1 MAGKSCPSCSTE
13 NPAQARFCLA
23 CGTALALACASCGE
37 SLPGEA
43 RFCMSCGTPVAAPGG
58 TPAPPGQPAA
68 VALPTPYPTPES
80 PPEERR
86 QVTVLFAD
94 LSGYTAV
101 SENLD
106 PEQVKR
112 LVDRSLSRLQEE
124 VDRYGGR
131 VDKFMGDNVMAL
143 FGAPVAHEDDPQRA
157 VRAGLGMQAAMAEI
171 NERIESDHGVSLA
184 LRVGINS
191 GEVLAGAVGTSYT
204 VTGDVVN
211 VASRL
216 QTAAEPGTVVVG
228 ERTYRATS
236 DSVEFR
242 PLPPLALKGKAEP
255 VPAWQ
260 AIGVAAQAAGRR
272 AARVESPLVGRDDE
286 LALLLEQQG
295 RTLRERRA
303 HLMTVVGQAG
313 VGKSRLLREFESAL
327 GMTDPAPAFRQGRCP
342 PYGAGVVYWAFGEIL
357 RQECGIVEGDPSEVA
372 WEKLSQ
378 RLDGAMKETGE
389 AEEGR
394 ARKLALVGRVLG
406 IEPPEGAREV
416 ADDDPQRAREAFFS
430 AVRSCVE
437 GMALERPL
445 VLAFEDIHWADGG
458 MLDLIEHV
466 ARFVRAP
473 VLVLCMT
480 RHELLER
487 RPDWVSGRRTE
498 TLTFLEPLSGDQA
511 RALVEALL
519 PAEDAE
525 LASELARR
533 TGGNP
538 LFVEEMVRRVQEEGG
553 ADVTELPETVQAVLA
568 ARLDSLAPFERR
580 ILQHAAVVGQR
591 FWQDSLSDVALAE
604 GCDLQETIATLEEKD
619 ILVPDA
625 GSRRAGDPELA
636 FKHVL
641 IRDVA
646 YGMLPKAVRA
656 RKHLEVGAFLE
667 QRAGDR
673 ADEVV
678 TLLAEHYARAATLG
692 RESSL
697 PAVEL
702 ERIDSKALRFLEAA
716 GDAASGVYSNQ
727 EAFTHY
733 QSALDGSLE
742 GEIRARIAEKQ
753 GDSAL
758 RLGRVDAALA
768 LWRECLEYHR
778 GEEDLER
785 VAALCRKIGAALV
798 HKGERQAAIEH
809 LQRGINLLKDGPPN
823 RELVR
828 LYEEAALLY
837 INTGDNMLAIYAAEK
852 ALRLAERLGE
862 TRAASRAH
870 GIFGSVFGRIGDT
883 SKARENLER
892 SVELARGSDKEETI
906 RALIALGQ
914 QLEVSQA
921 DYAGAQDAYG
931 EALELAGQVGDVPAQ
946 IEIYAGLAQLAVY
959 KADWP
964 EVSRF
969 TAASRDL
976 AEREG
981 LVGRLSLPLTLEAL
995 LHWREGDWDEAENLY
1010 ERAHELAA
1018 QAGWS
1023 EIAFSALYGR
1033 ALVLRDRRDY
1043 SEAVSVLGEALDV
1056 CERAG
1061 LVGRSIQAMSQ
1072 RGVVLHLDSRSDQA
1086 RESAQEAL
1094 ALAERLNDPVGRAAA
1109 LEADGVTA
1117 DGADAAVRLREAA
1130 DAWTALGRPLEAA
1143 RCELLLGRALG
1154 EHKPQEALAAV
1165 DAAAAAFEKLGV
1177 PHLADRARSVL

>member
-1 MAGKSCPSCSTE
+1 VAGKTCPSCTTE
-13 NPAQARFCLA
+13 NPPQARFCLA
-23 CGTALALACASCGE
+23 CGTQLALTCAACGE
-37 SLPGEA
+37 SLPPEA
-43 RFCMSCGTPVAAPGG
+43 KFCMSCGTPVAGAPVAARA
-58 TPAPPGQPAA
+58 APSAPTGP
-68 VALPTPYPTPES
+68 PTPYPTPES

-101 SENLD
+101 SERLD

-171 NERIESDHGVSLA
+171 NERIERDHGVSLS

-191 GEVLAGAVGTSYT
+191 GEVLAGAVGASYT

-216 QTAAEPGTVVVG
+216 QSAAEPGTVVVG
-228 ERTYRATS
+228 ERTYRATN
-236 DSVEFR
+236 DVVEFR
-242 PLPPLALKGKAEP
+242 SLPPLALKGKAEP

-260 AIGVAAQAAGRR
+260 AIGVAAEAAVRR
-272 AARVESPLVGRDDE
+272 AARVESPLVGRDAE
-286 LALLLEQQG
+286 LSLLLDVQA
-295 RTLRERRA
+295 RTVRERRA

-313 VGKSRLLREFESAL
+313 VGKSRLLREFQSAL
-327 GMTDPAPAFRQGRCP
+327 GQVESAPAFRQGRCP

-357 RQECGIVEGDPSEVA
+357 RQECGIVEGDPSDVA
-372 WEKLSQ
+372 WEKLSA
-378 RLDGAMKETGE
+378 RLDDVLRETGE

-394 ARKLALVGRVLG
+394 VRKLALVGRVLG
-406 IEPPEGAREV
+406 IEPQDVRDQ
-416 ADDDPQRAREAFFS
+416 ADEDPRRAREAFFS

-473 VLVLCMT
+473 VLVLCLT

-487 RPDWVSGRRTE
+487 RAEWVSGRRNE

-511 RALVEALL
+511 RELVEALL
-519 PAEDAE
+519 PEQDAA
-525 LASELARR
+525 LASELAKR

-538 LFVEEMVRRVQEEGG
+538 LFVEEMVRRVQEEGS

-580 ILQHAAVVGQR
+580 ILQHAAVVGQS
-591 FWQDSLSDVALAE
+591 FWQDALSKVAIAE
-604 GCDLQETIATLEEKD
+604 GCDLEETLATLEEKD
-619 ILVPDA
+619 ILVPEA
-625 GSRRAGDPELA
+625 GARRAGDPELA

-667 QRAGDR
+667 ERAGDR
-673 ADEVV
+673 AEEVV

-692 RESSL
+692 RETSL
-697 PAVEL
+697 PTGEL
-702 ERIDSKALRFLEAA
+702 EKIDSKALRFLEAA

-727 EAFTHY
+727 EAFAHY
-733 QSALDGSLE
+733 QSARDLDGTLP
-742 GEIRARIAEKQ
+742 GDVRARIAEKQ
-753 GDSAL
+753 GDAAL
-758 RLGRVDAALA
+758 RLGRVDAALE
-768 LWRECLEYHR
+768 LWRDCLEFHR

-921 DYAGAQDAYG
+921 DYAGAQEAYG
-931 EALELAGQVGDVPAQ
+931 EALELAVQVGDVPAQ

-959 KADWP
+959 RADWP

-1023 EIAFSALYGR
+1023 EIAFSALFGR

-1043 SEAVSVLGEALDV
+1043 TEAVSVLGEALDV

-1061 LVGRSIQAMSQ
+1061 LVGRSIQAMSL
-1072 RGVVLHLDSRSDQA
+1072 RGVVLHLDNRSEQA

-1094 ALAERLNDPVGRAAA
+1094 ALAERLNDAVGRAAA

-1117 DGADAAVRLREAA
+1117 ESPDAALRLREAA
-1130 DAWTALGRPLEAA
+1130 DAWTELGRPLEAA
-1143 RCELLLGRALG
+1143 RCELLLGRALA

-1165 DAAAAAFEKLGV
+1165 DTAAAAFEQLGV

>member
-1 MAGKSCPSCSTE
+1 
-13 NPAQARFCLA
+13 
-23 CGTALALACASCGE
+23 
-37 SLPGEA
+37 
-43 RFCMSCGTPVAAPGG
+43 
-58 TPAPPGQPAA
+58 
-68 VALPTPYPTPES
+68 
-80 PPEERR
+80 
-86 QVTVLFAD
+86 
-94 LSGYTAV
+94 
-101 SENLD
+101 
-106 PEQVKR
+106 
-112 LVDRSLSRLQEE
+112 
-124 VDRYGGR
+124 
-131 VDKFMGDNVMAL
+131 
-143 FGAPVAHEDDPQRA
+143 
-157 VRAGLGMQAAMAEI
+157 
-171 NERIESDHGVSLA
+171 
-184 LRVGINS
+184 
-191 GEVLAGAVGTSYT
+191 
-204 VTGDVVN
+204 
-211 VASRL
+211 
-216 QTAAEPGTVVVG
+216 
-228 ERTYRATS
+228 
-236 DSVEFR
+236 
-242 PLPPLALKGKAEP
+242 
-255 VPAWQ
+255 
-260 AIGVAAQAAGRR
+260 
-272 AARVESPLVGRDDE
+272 
-286 LALLLEQQG
+286 
-295 RTLRERRA
+295 
-303 HLMTVVGQAG
+303 
-313 VGKSRLLREFESAL
+313 
-327 GMTDPAPAFRQGRCP
+327 
-342 PYGAGVVYWAFGEIL
+342 
-357 RQECGIVEGDPSEVA
+357 
-372 WEKLSQ
+372 
-378 RLDGAMKETGE
+378 
-389 AEEGR
+389 
-394 ARKLALVGRVLG
+394 
-406 IEPPEGAREV
+406 
-416 ADDDPQRAREAFFS
+416 
-430 AVRSCVE
+430 
-437 GMALERPL
+437 
-445 VLAFEDIHWADGG
+445 
-458 MLDLIEHV
+458 
-466 ARFVRAP
+466 
-473 VLVLCMT
+473 T

-487 RPDWVSGRRTE
+487 RPEWVSGRRTE

-511 RALVEALL
+511 RELVEALL
-519 PAEDAE
+519 PEQDAA
-525 LASELARR
+525 LASELAKR

-538 LFVEEMVRRVQEEGG
+538 LFVEEMVRRVQEEGSS
-553 ADVTELPETVQAVLA
+553 DVAELPETVQAVLA

-580 ILQHAAVVGQR
+580 ILQHAAVVGQS
-591 FWQDSLSDVALAE
+591 FWQDALIGVAVAE

-619 ILVPDA
+619 ILVPEF

-667 QRAGDR
+667 DRAGDR
-673 ADEVV
+673 AEEVV
-678 TLLAEHYARAATLG
+678 TLLAEHYVRAATLG
-692 RESSL
+692 RETSL
-697 PAVEL
+697 PAIEL
-702 ERIDSKALRFLEAA
+702 ERIDSKALQFLEAA
-716 GDAASGVYSNQ
+716 GDAASSVYSNQ
-727 EAFTHY
+727 EAFAHY
-733 QSALDGSLE
+733 QSARDLDGTLA
-742 GEIRARIAEKQ
+742 GEDRARIAEKQ

-758 RLGRVDAALA
+758 RLGRVDAALT
-768 LWRECLEYHR
+768 LWRDCLEYHR

-883 SKARENLER
+883 AKARENLER

-921 DYAGAQDAYG
+921 DYSGAQDAYS
-931 EALELAGQVGDVPAQ
+931 EALELAQQVGDVPAQ

-1023 EIAFSALYGR
+1023 EIAFSSLFGR

-1043 SEAVSVLGEALDV
+1043 SEAVAVISEALDV

-1061 LVGRSIQAMSQ
+1061 LVGRSIQAMSM
-1072 RGVVLHLDSRSDQA
+1072 RAVVLDLDGRDEQA

-1109 LEADGVTA
+1109 LEADGVT
-1117 DGADAAVRLREAA
+1117 GTGPDAAQRLREAA
-1130 DAWTALGRPLEAA
+1130 DAWTALGRPVEAA
-1143 RCELLLGRALG
+1143 RCGLLLGRALA
-1154 EHKPQEALAAV
+1154 EDKPQEALAAV

-1177 PHLADRARSVL
+1177 PHLADRARSIL

>member
-1 MAGKSCPSCSTE
+1 MGKLCPSCSTE
-13 NPAQARFCLA
+13 NPPQARFCLA
-23 CGTALALACASCGE
+23 CGTPLALACAACGE
-37 SLPGEA
+37 TLPPQA
-43 RFCMSCGTPVAAPGG
+43 RFCMACGTPVPAAPAPAVRPG
-58 TPAPPGQPAA
+58 PAPAREA
-68 VALPTPYPTPES
+68 H
-80 PPEERR
+80 PEERR
-86 QVTVLFAD
+86 QVTILFAD

-101 SENLD
+101 ADRMD
-106 PEQVKR
+106 PETVKR
-112 LVDRSLSRLQEE
+112 LVERTLSRLQQE
-124 VDRYGGR
+124 VDGYGGR
-131 VDKFMGDNVMAL
+131 IDKFIGDNVMAL

-171 NERIESDHGVSLA
+171 NEQLERDHDVSFS

-191 GEVLAGAVGTSYT
+191 GEVLAGAVGESYT

-216 QTAAEPGTVVVG
+216 QSASEPGTVTVG
-228 ERTYRATS
+228 ERTYRATK
-236 DSVEFR
+236 DVIEYR
-242 PLPPLALKGKAEP
+242 PLPALDLKGKAEP
-255 VPAWQ
+255 VAAWQ
-260 AIGVAAQAAGRR
+260 AVGLAGEPGRR
-272 AARVESPLVGRDDE
+272 PTRIESPLVGRERE
-286 LALLLEQQG
+286 LGLLFEVQG
-295 RTLRERRA
+295 RTMRERRA
-303 HLMTVVGQAG
+303 HLVTVVGQAG
-313 VGKSRLLREFESAL
+313 VGKSRLLREFERSL
-327 GMTDPAPAFRQGRCP
+327 TSGDPAPTFRQGRCP
-342 PYGAGVVYWAFGEIL
+342 PYGAGVVYWAFAEIL
-357 RQECGIVEGDPSEVA
+357 RAECGILEGDPSDVA
-372 WEKLSQ
+372 WEKLST
-378 RLDGAMKETGE
+378 RLDAVLRETGE
-389 AEEGR
+389 PEEGR
-394 ARKLALVGRVLG
+394 ARKVALIGRALG
-406 IEPPEGAREV
+406 VEPGTRTEV
-416 ADDDPQRAREAFFS
+416 EEDPRRAREAFFS

-437 GMALERPL
+437 GVALERPL

-466 ARFVRAP
+466 TRFVRAP
-473 VLVLCMT
+473 VLVVCMT

-487 RPDWVSGRRTE
+487 RPEWVSGRRTE
-498 TLTFLEPLSGDQA
+498 TLTFLEPLSGDEA

-519 PAEDAE
+519 PDPDEQ
-525 LASELARR
+525 LASELAKR

-538 LFVEEMVRRVQEEGG
+538 LFVEEMVRRVQEEGS

-580 ILQHAAVVGQR
+580 LVQHAAVVGQT
-591 FWQDSLSDVALAE
+591 FWEDALIPVAREE
-604 GCDLQETIATLEEKD
+604 GCDLHEAIAALEEKD
-619 ILVPDA
+619 IFVPETTA
-625 GSRRAGDPELA
+625 RRAGQPEVG

-667 QRAGDR
+667 ERAGDR
-673 ADEVV
+673 AEEVV

-692 RESSL
+692 RETSL
-697 PAVEL
+697 PATEL
-702 ERIDSKALRFLEAA
+702 ERIEAKALRFLEAA
-716 GDAASGVYSNQ
+716 GDTASGVYSNQ

-733 QSALDGSLE
+733 QSARDMDGALP
-742 GEIRARIAEKQ
+742 GETRARIAEKQ

-768 LWRECLEYHR
+768 LWRDCLDYHR

-883 SKARENLER
+883 AKARENLER

-914 QLEVSQA
+914 QLEASQA
-921 DYAGAQDAYG
+921 DYTGAREAFS
-931 EALELAGQVGDVPAQ
+931 EALELAEQVGDVPAQ

-959 KADWP
+959 RADWA

-969 TAASRDL
+969 TAASREL

-981 LVGRLSLPLTLEAL
+981 LVGRLALPLTLEAL
-995 LHWREGDWDEAENLY
+995 LHWRAGEWDEAEALY
-1010 ERAHELAA
+1010 ERALELAG

-1023 EIAFSALYGR
+1023 EIAFSSLFGR
-1033 ALVLRDRRDY
+1033 AFVLRDRRDY
-1043 SEAVSVLGEALDV
+1043 GEAVSILNEALDV

-1061 LVGRSIQAMSQ
+1061 LVGRSIQATSL
-1072 RGVVLHLDSRSDQA
+1072 RAVILDLDGRHA
-1086 RESAQEAL
+1086 EGRESAEEAI

-1109 LEADGVTA
+1109 LEADGVTGE
-1117 DGADAAVRLREAA
+1117 GADAAQRLREAA
-1130 DAWTALGRPLEAA
+1130 DAWRALGRPLEAA
-1143 RCELLLGRALG
+1143 RCGPLLGRALA
-1154 EHKPQEALAAV
+1154 ESSQDEALAAV
-1165 DAAAAAFEKLGV
+1165 DEAAAEFERLGV